1 MKINF
6 FYYLLLAFF
15 IILGCRKEVSF
26 EVGNKPSDGS
36 LQSEIS
42 GDCLPKTVSGIYEAG
57 KLLVA
62 ATNTIKIDVNVAQ
75 TGTYIISTDTI
86 NGYFFRATG
95 SFTNTGNNPVTL
107 KGTGTPFSAG
117 VNNFVVS
124 YDSTNCNVQVT
135 VFPAGAGGPAAFT
148 LSGGPGACAGAT
160 VNGTYIKGLALTTN
174 NNVIINVNVTTIGA
188 YNIATTFQGMTF
200 SASGVFSATGPA
212 IVTLAGTGTPTTT
225 GINTVPIT
233 AGASTC
239 SFVVNC
245 LPPLSND
252 YFPRTTNSN
261 WSYEYGDNVN
271 DTLYRKAI
279 ATTISAAGNIFN
291 IFMQNPGTGLDSSGY
306 YRRNTITGEY
316 YEWFDAGDFL
326 GYNNPVW
333 AEYIMLKDNVAVST
347 NWKSNG
353 FSGTVGTTPISVRF
367 SYTILQK
374 NVPIT
379 ITTSKGTATYQ
390 NVIVVEE
397 KIEGEI
403 TPGVWQDI
411 TAAIDYYG
419 KSYYA
424 KGIGL
429 IKFEAYNNANVVTN
443 KQELRRFEVY

>member
-6 FYYLLLAFF
+6 FYYLVLTFSVM
-15 IILGCRKEVSF
+15 IGCRKEVSF
-26 EVGNKPSDGS
+26 EVGNKSSDGS

-42 GDCLPKTVSGIYEAG
+42 GDCLPKTVSGTYEAG

-62 ATNTIKIDVNVAQ
+62 ATNTIKVDVNVAQ

-95 SFTNTGNNPVTL
+95 SFSNTGNNSVIL
-107 KGTGTPFSAG
+107 NGTGTPFSAG

-124 YDSTNCNVQVT
+124 YDSTICDVQIT
-135 VFPAGAGGPAAFT
+135 VLPAGAGGPAAFT
-148 LSGGPGACAGAT
+148 LTGGPGACAGAT
-160 VNGTYIKGLALTTN
+160 VNGTYINGLVLTTN
-174 NNVIINVNVTTIGA
+174 NNVVINVNVTTIGT
-188 YNIATTFQGMTF
+188 YTITTTFQGMNF
-200 SASGVFSATGPA
+200 AASGVFSATGPA
-212 IVTLAGTGTPTTT
+212 TVTLAGSGTPTTT

-252 YFPRTTNSN
+252 YFPRTTNSS
-261 WSYEYGDNVN
+261 WSYEFNDNVN

-279 ATTISAAGNIFN
+279 AATISAASNTFN
-291 IFMQNPGTGLDSSGY
+291 IFLENDGSGLDSSGY
-306 YRRNTITGEY
+306 YRRNTATGEY
-316 YEWFDAGDFL
+316 YEWFDAGNFL
-326 GYNNPVW
+326 GYNNSLW
-333 AEYIMLKDNVAVST
+333 AEYIMLKDNVAIST
-347 NWKSNG
+347 NWKSTG
-353 FSGTVGTTPISVRF
+353 FAGTVVTTPINVRF

-379 ITTSKGTATYQ
+379 ITTSKGTTTYQ

-397 KIEGEI
+397 RIDGEVS
-403 TPGVWQDI
+403 PGVWQDI

-429 IKFEAYNNANVVTN
+429 IKFEEYNAANAVTGQ
-443 KQELRRFEVY
+443 QELRRFEVY